1 MLSIFSRSRSGTLYE
16 YKTRLSLGDADGVN
30 LKFPCALRISQ
41 RKRVTV
47 TDVAGLPDTV
57 KQVQGLAGY
66 EIAISTYL
74 GDYDTPLIG
83 GPGAP
88 LVAKDSLTDLAQFIA
103 SQHGPV
109 KILDEAGI
117 LAGLNISYIVFGGS
131 PMEVDQDPSRP
142 GVLNVSLS
150 VYSELMPDT
159 GALEIL
165 TEEEPS

>member
-1 MLSIFSRSRSGTLYE
+1 MLSIFSKSRSGTLYE
-16 YKTRLSLGDADGVN
+16 YKTRLVLGDADGVN
-30 LKFPCALRISQ
+30 LRFPCVLRISQ

-47 TDVAGLPDTV
+47 TDVAGLTDTV

-66 EIAISTYL
+66 EIAVSTYF

-83 GPGAP
+83 GPGVA
-88 LVAKDSLTDLAQFIA
+88 LVAKDSIADLAQFIA

-109 KILDEAGI
+109 KILDEDGI
-117 LAGLNISYIVFGGS
+117 LSGINIAYIVFGAS
-131 PMEVDQDPSRP
+131 PLEIDQDPSRP
-142 GVLNVSLS
+142 GVLNVSLAM
-150 VYSELMPDT
+150 YSELMPDT